1 VDASTQ
7 TSPEQPVDQ
16 ATLERYAELI
26 VGLGANVQPGQIAEV
41 RAALEH
47 RALVLPIAAA
57 AYRRGARFVDVQYF
71 DPHVRR
77 SRIELAEA
85 ATLDFVPSWHRERV
99 RELGEQRC
107 ARISLS
113 PGTPPGL
120 YDDLDPV
127 AVAREPFPFLPDY
140 MKLIDDN
147 TTNWVGAA
155 CPTPDWAAQVHPEL
169 DPDEGLRRL
178 WEEVLHICRL
188 DEDDP
193 VAAWQERF
201 DVLERAEG
209 ALNAHRFDALRFDG
223 PGTDLTIGL
232 LPTSTWDSGI
242 SRTVDRI
249 PFAPNIPTEETFT
262 APDPQRADGVVR
274 ATKPLQLKGGNLVT
288 GLVVRFEDGR
298 VTGVE
303 ADEGADAMRSMLELH
318 ENADRLG
325 EVALVDGHGRVGP
338 LGTVFFNTLY
348 DENAASHLALGG
360 AYLDTVQE
368 EDRGRVNRSP
378 MHVDFMIGGDDVDVT
393 GIARDGSR
401 VPVLRGGSWQI

>member
-1 VDASTQ
+1 MR
-7 TSPEQPVDQ
+7 PEALVDQ
-16 ATLERYAELI
+16 AALERYAELI
-26 VGLGANVQPGQIAEV
+26 VGLGANVQKTQVVEL
-41 RAALEH
+41 RAAFEH
-47 RALVLPIAAA
+47 RALVLPLVAAC
-57 AYRRGARFVDVQYF
+57 YRRGACFVDVTYF

-77 SRIELAEA
+77 SRIELADPE
-85 ATLDFVPSWHRERV
+85 TLEFVPSWHRDRV
-99 RELGEQRC
+99 RQLGEQRC

-113 PGTPPGL
+113 PGAPPDL

-140 MKLIDDN
+140 MDLIDDN

-169 DPDEGLRRL
+169 GPDEGLEKL
-178 WEEVLHICRL
+178 WREVLHVCRL

-201 DVLERAEG
+201 DVLERAET
-209 ALNAHRFDALRFDG
+209 ALNEHRFDALHFEG

-232 LPTSTWDSGI
+232 LPTSTWDSGL
-242 SRTVDRI
+242 SATVDGI
-249 PFAPNIPTEETFT
+249 VFAPNLPTEETFT
-262 APDPQRADGVVR
+262 APDPERADGVVR
-274 ATKPLQLKGGNLVT
+274 STKPLQLKGGNLVT
-288 GLVVRFEDGR
+288 GLEVRFEGGR
-298 VTGVE
+298 VVGIE
-303 ADEGADAMRSMLELH
+303 ADSGAEAMRSMLELN

-325 EVALVDGHGRVGP
+325 EVALVDGQGRIGP

-368 EDRGRVNRSP
+368 KDRGRVNRSP
-378 MHVDFMIGGDDVDVT
+378 THVDFMIGSDDVDVT
-393 GIARDGSR
+393 GIARDGTL
-401 VPVLRGGSWQI
+401 VPVLRGGAWRI

>member
-7 TSPEQPVDQ
+7 TSPEQPDT

-26 VGLGANVQPGQIAEV
+26 VGLGANVQPGQIVEL
-41 RAALEH
+41 RAAFEH
-47 RALVLPIAAA
+47 RALVLPIVAA
-57 AYRRGARFVDVQYF
+57 AYRRGARFVDMQWF
-71 DPHVRR
+71 DPYVRR
-77 SRIELAEA
+77 ARIELAEPE
-85 ATLDFVPSWHRERV
+85 TLDFVPSWHRERV
-99 RELGEQRC
+99 RLLGEERC

-113 PGTPPGL
+113 PGAPPGL

-155 CPTPDWAAQVHPEL
+155 CPTPAWAAQVHPEL
-169 DPDEGLRRL
+169 PPEEGLRRL
-178 WEEVLHICRL
+178 WEEVLHACRL

-209 ALNAHRFDALRFDG
+209 ALNEHRFDALHFEG
-223 PGTDLTIGL
+223 PGSDLTVGL

-242 SRTVDRI
+242 SHTVEGV

-262 APDPQRADGVVR
+262 APDPQRAAGVVR
-274 ATKPLQLKGGNLVT
+274 ATKPLQLKGGNLVE
-288 GLVVRFEDGR
+288 GLVVRFDDGR
-298 VTGVE
+298 VVGVE
-303 ADEGADAMRSMLELH
+303 AESGVEAMRSMIDLH

-325 EVALVDGHGRVGP
+325 EVALVDGQGRIGP

-368 EDRGRVNRSP
+368 PDRGRVNRST

-393 GIARDGSR
+393 GITRDGSH
-401 VPVLRGGSWQI
+401 VPVLRRGAWQI